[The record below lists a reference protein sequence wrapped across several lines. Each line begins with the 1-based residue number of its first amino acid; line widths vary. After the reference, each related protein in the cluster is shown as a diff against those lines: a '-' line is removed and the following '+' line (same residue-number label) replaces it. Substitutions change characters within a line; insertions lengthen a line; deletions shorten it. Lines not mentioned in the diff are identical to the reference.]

1 MTNKEF
7 YQETFSQLRSSCDI
21 RWEDMEMRT
30 KKRHISRHLVTL
42 AAVIALMAVLSAAA
56 VATDLFGLRRM
67 LLPKTGQEDVL
78 SLSGY
83 AQSPESRALAQW
95 RQWLADREG
104 LSGTAP
110 AENTQTNPG
119 FQIDQ
124 IYTPEMEEALRE
136 IAEKYGLTL
145 HTTVADAAAFPEA
158 FDETFLGTDNRAYN
172 VRVYE
177 DGTFFFDGEYDL
189 SGGQTLSYA
198 FIRCVRGSFTDGLL
212 EVGDVSR
219 YTEWAYET
227 ACGVTVT
234 AALAADR
241 GVLVADLGDSLVTV
255 NVPRAGLDQEDL
267 EALADSFDFTLLT
280 PAAAPDLSGQ
290 GAQTPL
296 NTGSGLE
303 TQAVRD
309 FAAQLLE
316 LLEQDDRQ
324 AVAERFSYPCTVT
337 TAEGETFRADTA
349 QDLLDRWDEAVAPM
363 TASLGEAL
371 MVGEFFSHDGL
382 VGTADGAVW
391 FGLTGEGQI
400 RLFTFQTPDGAGVR
414 PASMGISAGPA
425 PAPEN

>member
-30 KKRHISRHLVTL
+30 NRRKISRHLVTL
-42 AAVIALMAVLSAAA
+42 AAVIALLAVLSAAA
-56 VATDLFGLRRM
+56 VAADLFGLRRM
-67 LLPKTGQEDVL
+67 LLPQSGQEGVL

-83 AQSPESRALAQW
+83 AESPESRALAEW
-95 RQWLADREG
+95 RAWLAERG
-104 LSGTAP
+104 KAP
-110 AENTQTNPG
+110 AETAGTDSG

-124 IYTPEMEEALRE
+124 IYTPEMEEALTK
-136 IAEKYGLTL
+136 IAESYGLTL
-145 HTTVADAAAFPEA
+145 HTAVADAAAFPEA
-158 FDETFLGTDNRAYN
+158 FDEAFLGQANRAYN

-189 SGGQTLSYA
+189 EGGQTLSYQ

-219 YTEWAYET
+219 YEEWTCET

-234 AALAADR
+234 AALASDR
-241 GVLVADLGDSLVTV
+241 GILAADLGDSLVTV
-255 NVPRAGLDQEDL
+255 NVPRTGLDRQEL

-280 PAAAPDLSGQ
+280 PAEAPDLSGQ
-290 GAQTPL
+290 GADTPL

-303 TQAVRD
+303 TRAVRD

-324 AVAERFSYPCTVT
+324 TAAELFSYPCTVT
-337 TAEGETFRADTA
+337 TAEGETFQADTA
-349 QDLLDRWDEAVAPM
+349 RDLLDRWDETVAPM
-363 TASLGEAL
+363 TGSLCEAL
-371 MVGEFFSHDGL
+371 MGGEFFSHDGL
-382 VGTADGAVW
+382 VGVGDGAVW
-391 FGLTGEGQI
+391 FGLTGDGQI
-400 RLFTFQTPDGAGVR
+400 RLFTFQTSDGAGIR
-414 PASMGISAGPA
+414 PASFEVSTGPA
-425 PAPEN
+425 PAPEA